1 MYGVVK
7 GSRLVSMVQVAN
19 LVVRYCTYIKM
30 GATKSFQ
37 LMVIQN

>member
-1 MYGVVK
+1 MYGEVK

-19 LVVRYCTYIKM
+19 LAVRYCTYIKM

-37 LMVIQN
+37 LIVIQN